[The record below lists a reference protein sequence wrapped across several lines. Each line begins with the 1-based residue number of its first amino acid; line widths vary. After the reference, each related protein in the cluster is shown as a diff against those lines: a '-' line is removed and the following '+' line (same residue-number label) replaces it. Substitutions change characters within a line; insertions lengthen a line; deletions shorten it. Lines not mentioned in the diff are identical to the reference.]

1 MTGDGVKRGKL
12 TFSGVPRT
20 VIVLGLASFFT
31 DLSSGL
37 ICLAFT
43 IFSPW
48 LIIMP

>member
-12 TFSGVPRT
+12 AFSGVPRT

-37 ICLAFT
+37 TLQPFT
-43 IFSPW
+43 IFFPW
-48 LIIMP
+48 PIIKP